1 MYAFISSF
9 ILIPS
14 CFLPARGEHNDTC
27 MCDRATVA
35 ADVSSQEQ
43 QAAWDTFSAAF
54 AFTLPLVLVLMVAP
68 LVPTAKAV
76 LATNLLPWSQ
86 LNGHAS
92 VLTLAGF
99 LGAVLASPVQFGAG
113 GVFYRRAWAA
123 LRRGGTNMEVLIALG
138 TSVAYFYSLGSLLAG
153 IAGVPLST
161 TGSPSTSTTP
171 TSSSGDG
178 GHDASTAPMEGG
190 GAMFFETSAMLIT
203 FVSLGKALEAY
214 SKGQTGS
221 AVRSLLALQ
230 EPEATLLEHADDS
243 NNSNMESLV
252 ERRRR
257 SSISASSSPVG
268 TNDHDKYGEN
278 SNGGGGANGN
288 GGAAMNRRS
297 SRSGSL
303 TAGDNSRS
311 NLDPATWADA
321 SLYSEVRVDCRLLQR
336 GDLVLVLGGAR
347 LPCDGVLVRTL
358 SGGDNGGMAAVDEAM
373 LTGEAMPVNKRIG
386 DNLLGGTVRINI
398 IITGALLMSQSIIK
412 LVSFFFSS
420 FLSFYFA
427 LF

>member
-1 MYAFISSF
+1 
-9 ILIPS
+9 
-14 CFLPARGEHNDTC
+14 
-27 MCDRATVA
+27 VA

-43 QAAWDTFSAAF
+43 QAAWGTFGAAF

-86 LNGHAS
+86 LNGHSS

-358 SGGDNGGMAAVDEAM
+358 SGGGNGGMAAVDEAM

-398 IITGALLMSQSIIK
+398 IRAHCRRQSIQHAS
-412 LVSFFFSS
+412 VSSS
-420 FLSFYFA
+420 SFYFLFA
-427 LF
+427 LTSIVFAFNFFLAYENMRLC

>member
-1 MYAFISSF
+1 M
-9 ILIPS
+9 
-14 CFLPARGEHNDTC
+14 
-27 MCDRATVA
+27 A

-43 QAAWDTFSAAF
+43 QAAWGTFGAAF

-86 LNGHAS
+86 LNGHSS

-161 TGSPSTSTTP
+161 TASPS

-178 GHDASTAPMEGG
+178 GHDASTTAPMEGG

-358 SGGDNGGMAAVDEAM
+358 SGGGNGGMAAVDEAM